1 MDDEEALVR
10 LGEEVIAQ
18 LGYEPVGFS
27 SSTAALEAFRAEPH
41 RFHAV
46 LTDESMPEMTGFVT
60 PALAA
65 RAKEMGLVEVLSK
78 PLVTRDIARGLDAAL
93 RRVPA

>member
-1 MDDEEALVR
+1 M
-10 LGEEVIAQ
+10 
-18 LGYEPVGFS
+18 
-27 SSTAALEAFRAEPH
+27 
-41 RFHAV
+41 
-46 LTDESMPEMTGFVT
+46 LTDESMPEMTGSELVRAIRAVRGDIPVLMMTGFVT

-65 RAKEMGLVEVLSK
+65 RAKEMGVVEVLSK